1 MKRPDGR
8 SVLDDPDHIRIVEE
22 AAVWLA
28 RLRGGK
34 PSKAEHEAFNAW
46 LTVDSRHAEAY
57 ANLDKLWQ
65 GSINL
70 PGMKERH
77 LAVKRAV
84 SRRNFGKGVIAA
96 AVGIGAFRYL
106 ADHPFADYRTAVGER
121 RTTTLPDGSTVELAA
136 ETRLSLAYTS
146 EKRRLILHGG
156 EVFFTVAKDARR
168 PFVVD
173 AGSGQTV
180 ALGTAFGIESRGGKA
195 TVVVTESAVSVA
207 LGTQSS
213 RVAAG
218 YLVTYDGQKIGAAH
232 ESESGAELAWR
243 EGRLVFAQ
251 APLGEVVAALNRWRS
266 GHIIVMSPSL
276 AERPITMIVDLNRS
290 DAIVSQLAQ
299 AVPIRIVNIASY
311 ATLLF
316 QAG

>member
-8 SVLDDPDHIRIVEE
+8 SVLDDPDHVRIVEE

-28 RLRGGK
+28 TLHGGK
-34 PSKAEHEAFNAW
+34 SSKAEREAFKAW

-57 ANLDKLWQ
+57 ANLDKLWE

-77 LAVKRAV
+77 HAAKKAVN
-84 SRRNFGKGVIAA
+84 RRNFGKGVIVAA
-96 AVGIGAFRYL
+96 LGLGAYGYL

-121 RTTTLPDGSTVELAA
+121 RTITLPDGSTIELAA

-146 EKRRLILHGG
+146 ERRRLVLYDG

-195 TVVVTESAVSVA
+195 TVIVTESAVSVA
-207 LGTQSS
+207 LGAQSS

-218 YLVTYDGQKIGAAH
+218 YLVTYDRQKIGAAH

-243 EGRLVFAQ
+243 EGRLVFTQ

-266 GHIIVMSPSL
+266 GRLIVMSPAL
-276 AERPITMIVDLNRS
+276 AARPITMIVDLNRS

-299 AVPIRIVNIASY
+299 AVSIRIVNIAGY
-311 ATLLF
+311 VTLLL